1 LFSFGS
7 MKIFLTDVD
16 RRRLLPLTFSKPSCD
31 LLVGIDTIK
40 EKWESAYGS
49 ELSVLTASYLGLTLE
64 PGELNL
70 LLHGTVIPN
79 KGLIAAIDDLKESQI
94 LTHRG
99 RFIAVKANK
108 AEILEI
114 QNKIDYG
121 EAISFTF
128 FDREEVHFNYDL
140 TVIEKPSDIFAQN
153 EKVLREDFKR
163 ISKNYHTTDF
173 DSGVSVKGDEIYV
186 EEGAKLSH
194 CVLNAS
200 EGPIY
205 IGPNA
210 EVMEGSL
217 IRGPFSLGANSTLKM
232 GAKIYGATSVGKHC
246 KVGGEVGNSIIND
259 YSNKGHDGYLGNSVI
274 GSWCNLGADTNTSN
288 LMNTYGEVKVWD
300 YSREAIVPTGRQ
312 FHGLIMGDH
321 SKAGINTMFNSGTIV
336 GMCVN
341 FFGGGF
347 PDKFIPSFSWGSPE
361 KGFSEFRMDKAEEA
375 AGAMMS
381 RRGIKLSK
389 RDKDVFAHVAE
400 YDRKYRK

>member
-1 LFSFGS
+1 
-7 MKIFLTDVD
+7 MKTFLIDVD
-16 RRRLLPLTFSKPSCD
+16 RRRLLPLTFTRPTCD
-31 LLVGIDTIK
+31 LLVGIDTIR
-40 EKWESAYGS
+40 EKWESVLQTD
-49 ELSVLTASYLGLTLE
+49 LSVLTASYLGQTENAEEVNLLIHGSAI
-64 PGELNL
+64 PNGELTDAIANL
-70 LLHGTVIPN
+70 SEDT
-79 KGLIAAIDDLKESQI
+79 I

-99 RFIAVKANK
+99 RFIAVKASK
-108 AEILEI
+108 QEMGEV
-114 QNKIDYG
+114 QVKIDKG
-121 EAISFTF
+121 EAISFTL

-140 TVIEKPSDIFAQN
+140 TVIEKPSDIFAHN
-153 EKVLREDFKR
+153 GVVLRADFKR
-163 ISKNYHTTDF
+163 ISKNYHSTDF
-173 DSGVSVKGDEIYV
+173 DNDVSTKGDEIFV
-186 EEGAKLSH
+186 EEGAQLSH

-205 IGPNA
+205 IGRDA

-232 GAKIYGATSVGKHC
+232 GAKIYGDTSIGRQC
-246 KVGGEVGNSIIND
+246 KVGGEVGNSIIHD

-321 SKAGINTMFNSGTIV
+321 SKAGINTMFNTGTVV
-336 GMCVN
+336 GMCAN
-341 FFGGGF
+341 IFGGGF

-375 AGAMMS
+375 ASAMMS

-389 RDKDVFAHVAE
+389 RDKDAFNHALE